1 MRVLIT
7 GAGGFL
13 GGNLAKFIAQE
24 GCEVYTLGSKPI
36 SGYNHFFLDSP
47 INKKLIHDAVS
58 KVMPNLIFHCAGSTN
73 QEAILDAFCVNTF
86 YAAFILEALD
96 DLGLSDKTKVMII
109 GTSAE
114 YGHISEEQLPISEV
128 LNPKPF
134 NLYGKSKLA
143 QTELSLIWQSNKNPL
158 LVVRPFNII
167 GPGTPNHL
175 VVGNFL
181 QQINSMNQKGILR
194 TGNLSTARDFID
206 IDDAVRIMWKLI
218 HSDRSYGEVINL
230 SRNQAVK
237 IIDIVNYLIE
247 ESGKKIELI
256 SDKSRFRENDI
267 PIHYGDNTK
276 LLDIIGE
283 FTFTDWNNTL
293 KKTIDYHVA

>member
-13 GGNLAKFIAQE
+13 GGNLAKYIAQE
-24 GCEVYTLGSKPI
+24 GCEVYTLGSKPV
-36 SGYNHFFLDSP
+36 SGPNHFFLDTP
-47 INKKLIHDAVS
+47 INKKTIHDTLS
-58 KVMPNLIFHCAGSTN
+58 KVKPNLIFHCAGTTN
-73 QEAILDAFCVNTF
+73 QKAILDAFYVNTF
-86 YAAFILEALD
+86 YASFILKSLD
-96 DLGLSDKTKVMII
+96 NLGLSDKTKVMIV

-114 YGHISEEQLPISEV
+114 YGSISQEQLPISEE
-128 LNPKPF
+128 LKPNPY
-134 NLYGKSKLA
+134 NLYGRSKLA
-143 QTELSLIWQSNKNPL
+143 QTDLSLIWQSKQNPL

-167 GPGTPNHL
+167 GLGTPNHL

-181 QQINSMNQKGILR
+181 QQINSMNHEGILR

-206 IDDAVRIMWKLI
+206 IDDAVRIMWKLA

-230 SRNQAVK
+230 CRNEAVK

-247 ESGKKIELI
+247 SSGKKIELI
-256 SDKSRFRENDI
+256 TDKSRLRKNDI

-276 LLDIIGE
+276 LKDIIGE
-283 FTFTDWNNTL
+283 FKFTDWNTTL
-293 KKTIDYHVA
+293 RKTINYHVA